1 MAMMEF
7 FGKQIAGKLEDLGRK
22 STLNEE
28 DLKKEIKELRLLLLE
43 ADVNY
48 KVSKEFCKELE
59 AEALDQKILK
69 GLNPGEQVVKLVRD
83 KMVELLEGDNE
94 LSLTNDIIMMVGLQG
109 SGKTTSTAKIANYLK
124 RKSIKNKPLLVAC
137 DVYRPAAI
145 DQLKT
150 LGKQLGID
158 VYSED
163 SKDVIAIATNAVK
176 FAKENG
182 NDLVIFDTA
191 GRMHVDTQM
200 MEEIKT
206 LQKKFNP
213 SEVLLVVDGAIGQVA
228 VDIANQF
235 KEYVGI
241 TGLVFTKMDSD
252 TRGGAIFSVKKTT
265 GIDIKFLGTS
275 EKMDGL
281 EEFVPDRVIG
291 RILGEGDV
299 LGLIEKAEAM
309 AEEEDMEAMANKMF
323 SGRFDFADYLKQLK
337 MMKKM
342 GGITSLMGMMPGLKK
357 MDTSK
362 IDEKQLVYVQA
373 IIESMTP
380 FERVNPNK
388 LNTSRKQRIANGS
401 GTTLQQVNRTIKD
414 YEKAKKA
421 MKQLKGLDMSKL
433 FSGM

>member
-163 SKDVIAIATNAVK
+163 SKDVIDIATNAVK

-401 GTTLQQVNRTIKD
+401 GTSLQQVNRTIKD